1 MKLKKVLSGFLSAAI
16 VATST
21 AIVMPL
27 SASAAEFVIREIGTG
42 DVPADEIPSVAK
54 ARINFSITA
63 LNDAGYGT
71 LTAYTNGSTG
81 WQQRTYATTTQ
92 YNLGA
97 GTAWQADEEVTE
109 LGEKSVTLNFA
120 PDNWGYGIGIKTTDP
135 NAIKGKIT
143 SVDFLDASDSVI
155 KTFDAT
161 APTVGAYS
169 FTFSD
174 LKLEEMKKGEFFTI
188 AFESDNTPETLKYN
202 FKYKVPKIENPS
214 TEADYDYFAPVDNC
228 IITEQG
234 QSETGLKVTSS
245 TDDTRTIYK
254 FEAVSA
260 SRYPFSVG
268 IEYSI
273 KGDWSDTA
281 WPWYGNDVSFYVP
294 HVAVT
299 DITLDKTAITLAKG
313 DTDTIIPTITPDD
326 ATYTSIV
333 YDSSNTDVATVDED
347 GLVTAVANGTA
358 KIIVT
363 AGEKSATCDVTVQT
377 PATGVEIQKPSNTN
391 LIVGDNTLKLTAK
404 AVPEDASDATD
415 ITWNSS
421 KPEVAAIA
429 TDGTV
434 TAKAVGET
442 EITAKMGSFTSEPV
456 IIKVSDKVV
465 PATGLTITSTNLTDG
480 KLTLE
485 VGDTESLNT
494 KIAPEDST
502 DAITWSSSNEKVAS
516 VDANGKV
523 TAIAEGS
530 ATITA
535 KANDTVSA
543 SCEVTVNAKAPDFE
557 TKPYTLNVVNAV
569 EWEKPGVKMAAQVNV
584 PVTTL
589 NGFKPGTTT
598 YKDIKNK
605 TLKLK
610 NLGFGS
616 CELEGIKAENVEVS
630 IYLQLGA
637 NWEHWCATA
646 DYTLA
651 DGEVELDLSTLAAQG
666 VKDTDVLQAIGFQ
679 FNIMG
684 TVGGINDM
692 AVGDKV
698 VINVAEP
705 KLIAEGEEPPAE
717 EPDYDT
723 GKVETVDD
731 YVPAEAGTE
740 LVVRSITATQ
750 AAIYDSY
757 TITVKDNNGKTYTT
771 TTSDCYKAFKYNT
784 ASGEKTEE
792 ANGYF
797 IIVKVTNVPAGT
809 TVTVTIEP
817 TK

>member
-42 DVPADEIPSVAK
+42 DVPADEIPNVAK

-120 PDNWGYGIGIKTTDP
+120 PANWGYGIGIKTTDP

-363 AGEKSATCDVTVQT
+363 AGEKSA
-377 PATGVEIQKPSNTN
+377 
-391 LIVGDNTLKLTAK
+391 
-404 AVPEDASDATD
+404 
-415 ITWNSS
+415 
-421 KPEVAAIA
+421 
-429 TDGTV
+429 
-434 TAKAVGET
+434 
-442 EITAKMGSFTSEPV
+442 
-456 IIKVSDKVV
+456 
-465 PATGLTITSTNLTDG
+465 
-480 KLTLE
+480 
-485 VGDTESLNT
+485 
-494 KIAPEDST
+494 
-502 DAITWSSSNEKVAS
+502 
-516 VDANGKV
+516 
-523 TAIAEGS
+523 
-530 ATITA
+530 
-535 KANDTVSA
+535 
-543 SCEVTVNAKAPDFE
+543 SCEVTVFE

-717 EPDYDT
+717 ESDYDT

-731 YVPAEAGTE
+731 YVPAEEGTK
-740 LVVRSITATQ
+740 LWVRSITAAE